1 MGGKK
6 ESYGQ
11 IERLLLA
18 GFGGQGVLSL
28 GQVLCYAGMREGKE
42 VSWVPSYGPEMR
54 GGTANC
60 LVTISEQIIDSPVF
74 DQADAAIIMNR
85 PSLDRFERAVRPGGI
100 LLYNSSL
107 IDRVPARGDVHS
119 FGIPANELAQEAGNS
134 RTANM
139 VMLGALLELTSL
151 LNVESVLEGL
161 GRVLS
166 SSKQELLVLNR
177 RAMEAGSFCVCSLQ
191 REKESRKLAG

>member
-1 MGGKK
+1 M
-6 ESYGQ
+6 ESRKDNYGR

-28 GQVLCYAGMREGKE
+28 GQVVCYAGMKENRE
-42 VSWVPSYGPEMR
+42 VAWVPSYGPEMR

-60 LVTISEQIIDSPVF
+60 LVTISEEVIDSPVF
-74 DQADAAIIMNR
+74 DAGDAAIIMNR
-85 PSLDRFERAVRPGGI
+85 PSLDRFERSVRPGGI

-107 IDRVPARGDVHS
+107 IDRIPVRSDVHP
-119 FGIPANELAQEAGNS
+119 FGIPANELAEEAGS
-134 RTANM
+134 ARAANM

-151 LNVESVLEGL
+151 LKGESVLEGL

-166 SSKQELLVLNR
+166 SSKYDLLVLNR
-177 RAMEAGSFCVCSLQ
+177 KALEAGRRYVRLLQ
-191 REKESRKLAG
+191 EKEDRRLAG